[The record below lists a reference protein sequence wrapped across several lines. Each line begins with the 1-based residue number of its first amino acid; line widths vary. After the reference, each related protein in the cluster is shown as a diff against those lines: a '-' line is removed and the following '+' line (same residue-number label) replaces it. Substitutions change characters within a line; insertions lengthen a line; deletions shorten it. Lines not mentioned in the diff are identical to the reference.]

1 VLALAIEKNV
11 RKGLPID
18 ELSGRKSDYI
28 IKKKEEV
35 NKFGGG
41 GEKEGVAKR
50 FWFDEKQK
58 GVYNPK
64 DKKKKKSKHRRS

>member
-1 VLALAIEKNV
+1 MLALAIEKNV

-64 DKKKKKSKHRRS
+64 DKKKSKHRRS